1 MSLPPTRCVVPTR
14 RSKVCALLSTVR
26 FAHSDR
32 SQSQLCPYITHP
44 FARLLTHLA
53 PSTSSHPTRS
63 LTPSRR
69 CPSPRRAPCF
79 RRRLR
84 RLQQLK
90 LNNNCLQSPI
100 PGSLGKLRNLSWL
113 RLEENAFDVLEVV
126 PRTSDIHD
134 GSWLQRRARKAREEQ
149 QREERQREERQGG
162 GGGGDGWKGEGRR
175 TGESDGRLL
184 GDNHWG
190 RRLPRT
196 EPPKHGQPQ
205 PRRAEGHIDNHYATS
220 LVRSR
225 SMLHRVGGGGSGVE
239 AGNTGTSKGG
249 MVVGGGGAS
258 PNIRRVAT
266 TVGVVEGRH
275 YQGGVGGGE
284 RAESNTTP
292 AYHLHD
298 HQVQH
303 GVHHDV
309 EVRESG
315 DETDLLNA
323 RVLYIGYRRPT
334 PIHPPH
340 THTLTPSHH
349 HTRTREHT

>member
-1 MSLPPTRCVVPTR
+1 MFIHHVFLLLPPSSP
-14 RSKVCALLSTVR
+14 LPVR
-26 FAHSDR
+26 
-32 SQSQLCPYITHP
+32 
-44 FARLLTHLA
+44 
-53 PSTSSHPTRS
+53 
-63 LTPSRR
+63 RR
-69 CPSPRRAPCF
+69 CSVRP
-79 RRRLR
+79 
-84 RLQQLK
+84 
-90 LNNNCLQSPI
+90 
-100 PGSLGKLRNLSWL
+100 
-113 RLEENAFDVLEVV
+113 
-126 PRTSDIHD
+126 
-134 GSWLQRRARKAREEQ
+134 
-149 QREERQREERQGG
+149 
-162 GGGGDGWKGEGRR
+162 
-175 TGESDGRLL
+175 
-184 GDNHWG
+184 
-190 RRLPRT
+190 RLPRRWWSSGWF
-196 EPPKHGQPQ
+196 KFKA
-205 PRRAEGHIDNHYATS
+205 RNEGFHAFFD
-220 LVRSR
+220 
-225 SMLHRVGGGGSGVE
+225 GGVE